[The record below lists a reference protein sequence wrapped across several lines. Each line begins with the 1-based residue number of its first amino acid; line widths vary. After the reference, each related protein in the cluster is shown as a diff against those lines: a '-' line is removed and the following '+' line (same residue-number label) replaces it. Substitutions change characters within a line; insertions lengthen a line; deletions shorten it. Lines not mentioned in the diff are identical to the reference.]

1 VSGFIRSW
9 NNKSK
14 MESKTTDLTE
24 SEAQLLMSCL
34 MDGELP
40 ADDADRLYQFLE
52 ANPDAIDWMESNQ
65 AIADSNR
72 AVEYADPQTSWEKIR
87 TAISKDTGDKGASS
101 KLIQFPPLFR
111 VLGIAAAIALVA
123 SIVWK
128 NLPSTQM
135 EVTERY
141 AASQSVVEFV
151 DTDIPDVSPVV
162 YTDEIS
168 GWTVVWVAEMDP
180 IADETG

>member
-1 VSGFIRSW
+1 
-9 NNKSK
+9 
-14 MESKTTDLTE
+14 MESKITDLTE
-24 SEAQLLMSCL
+24 SDARLLMSCL

-52 ANPDAIDWMESNQ
+52 ANPDAIDWMESNH
-65 AIADSNR
+65 AIADSNKGSEC
-72 AVEYADPQTSWEKIR
+72 AESNTSWGKIQ
-87 TAISKDTGDKGASS
+87 TAISKDTGGKIASS
-101 KLIQFPPLFR
+101 KLIQFPALFR

-128 NLPSTQM
+128 NLPSTQK

-180 IADETG
+180 IGDETG

>member
-1 VSGFIRSW
+1 
-9 NNKSK
+9 

-24 SEAQLLMSCL
+24 SEARLLMSCL

-40 ADDADRLYQFLE
+40 ANDADRLYQFLE

-72 AVEYADPQTSWEKIR
+72 AVEYVDSHTSWGKIR
-87 TAISKDTGDKGASS
+87 TAISEETRGEEASS
-101 KLIQFPPLFR
+101 NLIKFPRLFR
-111 VLGIAAAIALVA
+111 ILGIAAAIALVA

-128 NLPSTQM
+128 NLPSTQL

-180 IADETG
+180 IVDETG

>member
-1 VSGFIRSW
+1 
-9 NNKSK
+9 
-14 MESKTTDLTE
+14 
-24 SEAQLLMSCL
+24 

-40 ADDADRLYQFLE
+40 ANDVDRLYQFLE

-72 AVEYADPQTSWEKIR
+72 AVEYVDSHTSWGKIR
-87 TAISKDTGDKGASS
+87 TAISEETRGEEASS
-101 KLIQFPPLFR
+101 NLIKFPRLFR
-111 VLGIAAAIALVA
+111 ILGIAAAIALVA

-128 NLPSTQM
+128 NLPSTQL

-180 IADETG
+180 IVDETG

>member
-1 VSGFIRSW
+1 
-9 NNKSK
+9 
-14 MESKTTDLTE
+14 MESRTTDLTE

-40 ADDADRLYQFLE
+40 AADADRLYKFLE

-65 AIADSNR
+65 AIANSNR
-72 AVEYADPQTSWEKIR
+72 AAEYTDSQISWEEIR
-87 TAISKDTGDKGASS
+87 TAISEETQDEEASS
-101 KLIQFPPLFR
+101 KLIKFPPLFR
-111 VLGIAAAIALVA
+111 ILGIAAAMALVG

-128 NLPSTQM
+128 NLPSTQL

-180 IADETG
+180 IVDETG

>member
-1 VSGFIRSW
+1 VSGFIRSL

-87 TAISKDTGDKGASS
+87 TAISKDNGDKGASS

-128 NLPSTQM
+128 NLPSTQL

>member
-1 VSGFIRSW
+1 VSGFIRSL

-87 TAISKDTGDKGASS
+87 TAFSKDTGDKGASS

-128 NLPSTQM
+128 NLPSTQL

>member
-1 VSGFIRSW
+1 
-9 NNKSK
+9 
-14 MESKTTDLTE
+14 MESKITDLTE
-24 SEAQLLMSCL
+24 SEARLLMSCL

-40 ADDADRLYQFLE
+40 ADDADRLFQFLE

-65 AIADSNR
+65 AIADSNSGT
-72 AVEYADPQTSWEKIR
+72 EYVVSHTSWGKIQ
-87 TAISKDTGDKGASS
+87 TAISEDTGGKGASS
-101 KLIQFPPLFR
+101 KLILFPPLFR

-128 NLPSTQM
+128 NLPSTQK

-180 IADETG
+180 IGDETG

>member
-1 VSGFIRSW
+1 
-9 NNKSK
+9 

-24 SEAQLLMSCL
+24 SEARLLMSCL

-40 ADDADRLYQFLE
+40 ANDADRLYQFLE

-72 AVEYADPQTSWEKIR
+72 AVEYVDSHTSWGKIR
-87 TAISKDTGDKGASS
+87 TAISEETRGEEASS
-101 KLIQFPPLFR
+101 NLIKFPPLFR
-111 VLGIAAAIALVA
+111 ILGIAAAIALVA

-128 NLPSTQM
+128 NLPSTQL

-180 IADETG
+180 IVDETG

>member
-1 VSGFIRSW
+1 
-9 NNKSK
+9 

-87 TAISKDTGDKGASS
+87 TAISKDNGDKGASS

-128 NLPSTQM
+128 NLPSTQL